1 MINKDTQNEME
12 LLRKQLEEMKR
23 EREAEQATATAK
35 KQTAKDSAVKKRATA
50 TAKKR
55 TVKDSAV
62 KKQATSKQTGTAE
75 EADTTSDT
83 TSETATNTSA
93 AADNDTTES
102 TEDIVTQV
110 KVLLESLEKDINDS
124 KPVALLAVFALGV
137 LVGRLAR

>member
-1 MINKDTQNEME
+1 ME

-50 TAKKR
+50 KKQ

-62 KKQATSKQTGTAE
+62 KKQATSKHTETAE

-102 TEDIVTQV
+102 TEDLVTQV

-124 KPVALLAVFALGV
+124 KPMALLAVFALGV
-137 LVGRLAR
+137 LVGRL